1 MDNIVYCIVYD
12 IICKLTIYCE
22 DGNAPLDEGPV
33 NVQHYPNRHCIFAN
47 PHLGYLKGD
56 QAICKE

>member
-56 QAICKE
+56 